1 LLEQLEQVAGLSVQ
15 LVLLERKVYKVLL
28 EQLEHKEHKVQGL
41 SGATGASGSS
51 IPSGLDMQI
60 QYNDTGADADFV
72 WNKVTNDLILTG
84 IDAGIILGVITT
96 EPPVP
101 AVGTLQI
108 YSKLIAGCIK
118 S

>member
-1 LLEQLEQVAGLSVQ
+1 VQ
-15 LVLLERKVYKVLL
+15 LVLVVVVY
-28 EQLEHKEHKVQGL
+28 
-41 SGATGASGSS
+41 
-51 IPSGLDMQI
+51 GLDMQI
-60 QYNDTGADADFV
+60 QYNDNGVLGADADFV

-108 YSKLIAGCIK
+108 YSKLIAGKGVLKGPSGLDFPLQTAFWQNNITMSNNSNCWCMVRNYW
-118 S
+118 

>member
-1 LLEQLEQVAGLSVQ
+1 
-15 LVLLERKVYKVLL
+15 LL
-28 EQLEHKEHKVQGL
+28 EQLEHKVNKTQ
-41 SGATGASGSS
+41 GATGASGSS

-60 QYNDTGADADFV
+60 QYNDNGVLGADADFV

-101 AVGTLQI
+101 AVGFTDI
-108 YSKLIAGCIK
+108 FKTNCW
-118 S
+118 

>member
-1 LLEQLEQVAGLSVQ
+1 
-15 LVLLERKVYKVLL
+15 
-28 EQLEHKEHKVQGL
+28 
-41 SGATGASGSS
+41 
-51 IPSGLDMQI
+51 MQI
-60 QYNDTGADADFV
+60 QYNDNGVLGADADFV

-108 YSKLIAGCIK
+108 YSKLIAGRCIK

>member
-1 LLEQLEQVAGLSVQ
+1 VLLDYGATGAQGVAGPRVQ
-15 LVLLERKVYKVLL
+15 LVLLERKVLKVAGATGA
-28 EQLEHKEHKVQGL
+28 QGTQGIQGL
-41 SGATGASGSS
+41 SGATGASGS

-60 QYNDTGADADFV
+60 QYNDNGVLGADADFV

-101 AVGTLQI
+101 AVGTLF
-108 YSKLIAGCIK
+108 KTNCW
-118 S
+118 